1 MKHKLLLVLACVLS
15 LAILLPACGLF
26 SGSDLEPEK
35 DITFT
40 QEAPEI
46 EAKGSDLERK
56 EIISFTQQALE
67 IEAQRA
73 ELMQYF
79 ATARTKLG
87 AFAQRTII
95 ERSFYTGILPNTYK
109 YVPPSGL
116 EGMESL
122 QGELSLL
129 ACPQSLQ
136 SVKDTF
142 DSIYSSEIQLYQ
154 SQRESDKQYKDTKGS
169 ESYLGSS
176 PETFIWPELTK
187 DNLDYWEQLAK
198 AGSDTVPSAYYLRE
212 LEGRWTQLQKL
223 RRDTYIRWYE
233 VLREHGV
240 DPKEHGFTGPTASG
254 TPTIPPGTTQPAD
267 EPEDYYGYLQTYL
280 ETFNIANRRYL
291 TPYED
296 YLRSQ
301 AAPWLTLFQIQQ
313 RLGAIPGNAS
323 GVTSWLD
330 YLRPFEVSGNIWL
343 LGQQAQNLFRTL
355 INTPVEQREPLGYAY
370 YYEGDKLD
378 DLQSLIRLALHSGLG
393 PSASRLADRIP
404 SEHQQWLTAKKAD
417 PGHTADDFL
426 DYVRER
432 YNLGRYGF

>member
-1 MKHKLLLVLACVLS
+1 MKYKLLLVLACLLS
-15 LAILLPACGLF
+15 LVILLPACGLF
-26 SGSDLEPEK
+26 SGSDLKPAETEVN
-35 DITFT
+35 
-40 QEAPEI
+40 E
-46 EAKGSDLERK
+46 SDLERENITTFTK
-56 EIISFTQQALE
+56 EALE

-95 ERSFYTGILPNTYK
+95 ERSFLTGILPNTFK

-122 QGELSLL
+122 QGKLSLL

-136 SVKDTF
+136 PVKDTL

-176 PETFIWPELTK
+176 PETFIWPEVTK
-187 DNLDYWEQLAK
+187 DNLDYLEQLAK
-198 AGSDTVPSAYYLRE
+198 SGSDTVPSIYYLRE

-223 RRDTYIRWYE
+223 RRDTYIRWDE

-240 DPKEHGFTGPTASG
+240 DPKEYGFTGPTASG
-254 TPTIPPGTTQPAD
+254 TPTIPAGTTQPAD
-267 EPEDYYGYLQTYL
+267 GPEDYYGYLQTYL
-280 ETFNIANRRYL
+280 ETFGLAHAGA

-323 GVTSWLD
+323 GVTNWLD
-330 YLRPFEVSGNIWL
+330 YLQPFKDSGNTFLIY
-343 LGQQAQNLFRTL
+343 QQAHNLLSTL
-355 INTPVEQREPLGYAY
+355 RNTPIEQRVPLGYAY
-370 YYEGDKLD
+370 YYESDKLD
-378 DLQSLIRLALHSGLG
+378 DLQSLIRLALRPYVGKPG
-393 PSASRLADRIP
+393 ASWIADRIP
-404 SEHQQWLTAKKAD
+404 SEHQQWLTNKKAD
-417 PGHTADDFL
+417 PGHTTGDFL
-426 DYVRER
+426 DYVREK
-432 YNLGRYGF
+432 YNLGQLGF